1 MFAEG
6 RGSALQRE
14 REFIS
19 ILIKK
24 IKRGP
29 REPELLY
36 VRRQVV
42 RIKYSFVR
50 GHANKTNPITKC
62 SAGMREASHPN
73 VTLIKNLIIL

>member
-19 ILIKK
+19 ILIKNK
-24 IKRGP
+24 IKRG
-29 REPELLY
+29 PELLY

-62 SAGMREASHPN
+62 FAGMREASRPN
-73 VTLIKNLIIL
+73 VTLIKILIIL